1 MRGIVAGCVLG
12 LTGLTGA
19 ALAQGAPDMVK
30 PEREPFRQIAIRG
43 FAGEP
48 NQWPAPPAEMI
59 RRAAAK
65 DDPASWLKE
74 TDAPIAAWLKT
85 ETIENVTLELA
96 VGTSGRVTECKSA
109 PRSWER
115 TPPWADQLCALLIRR
130 AAFIPALR
138 EDGQPM
144 ADRFIFTAS
153 FQFSRN
159 MARGSGPLVVSYGLS
174 PAPPPPPPP
183 GDTNPRLMSW
193 PPSGYW
199 IRSVARE
206 PAFKLPV
213 ERPTGAALAGPAI
226 GVVIA
231 DPKSG
236 DPECRV
242 VLTSGDAK
250 LDQKACDFARK
261 KLKPQWADTVRF
273 PVRRWPLLLSPEGK
287 DFRAITADENAI
299 RRLRVEPGEL
309 ARLNALWQPSAAGA
323 RVVRMAGPLGPDG
336 RPTRCRVFESSGS
349 DAADVAACRLFRS
362 EAKFAL
368 AQDAFGQPGKL
379 TGWINLQ
386 LTPP

>member
-12 LTGLTGA
+12 LTGLAGSAWAQA
-19 ALAQGAPDMVK
+19 APEAAK
-30 PEREPFRQIAIRG
+30 PEREPFRQIAVRG
-43 FAGEP
+43 FPAGP
-48 NQWPAPPAEMI
+48 SQWPAPPAEMI
-59 RRAAAK
+59 RRAEAK
-65 DDPASWLKE
+65 DDPAGWLKE

-96 VGTSGRVTECKSA
+96 VGTSGRVTECKPA

-115 TPPWADQLCALLIRR
+115 SPPWSDQLCALLIRR

-144 ADRFIFTAS
+144 ADRFIFTAN
-153 FQFSRN
+153 FQFSRHV
-159 MARGSGPLVVSYGLS
+159 ARGSGPLVVSYGLS
-174 PAPPPPPPP
+174 PAPPPP
-183 GDTNPRLMSW
+183 GDTNPQLMSW

-199 IRSVARE
+199 LRSVARE
-206 PAFKLPV
+206 PAFALPV
-213 ERPTGAALAGPAI
+213 ERPGGAALTGPAI

-242 VLTSGDAK
+242 VLSSGDAK

-287 DFRAITADENAI
+287 GFRAITADENAI
-299 RRLRVEPGEL
+299 RRLRVEPAEL

-323 RVVRMAGPLGPDG
+323 KVVRMAARMGPDG
-336 RPTRCRVFESSGS
+336 RPTGCEVFESSGS

-362 EAKFAL
+362 EARFTPPS
-368 AQDAFGQPGKL
+368 DAFGQPGKL
-379 TGWINLQ
+379 TGWANLQ

>member
-1 MRGIVAGCVLG
+1 MREIVAGCILG
-12 LTGLTGA
+12 LTGLAGA
-19 ALAQGAPDMVK
+19 ALAQGAPDTVK

-48 NQWPAPPAEMI
+48 SQWPAPPAEMI

-74 TDAPIAAWLKT
+74 SDAPIAAWLKT

-96 VGTSGRVTECKSA
+96 VDTSGRVTECKSA
-109 PRSWER
+109 PRQWER
-115 TPPWADQLCALLIRR
+115 APVWADQLCALLIRR

-144 ADRFIFTAS
+144 ADRFIFSAN

-159 MARGSGPLVVSYGLS
+159 FARGSGPLIVSYGLS
-174 PAPPPPPPP
+174 PAPPPPSDFHPH
-183 GDTNPRLMSW
+183 LKSW
-193 PPSGYW
+193 PPSANW
-199 IRSVARE
+199 LRSVASQ

-213 ERPTGAALAGPAI
+213 ERPGGAALAGPAI

-242 VLTSGDAK
+242 VLSSGDAK
-250 LDQKACDFARK
+250 LDAKACDFVRK

-273 PVRRWPLLLSPEGK
+273 PIRRWPLLLSPQGK
-287 DFRAITADENAI
+287 GFRAITPDSAAI
-299 RRLRVEPGEL
+299 RRLRVEPAEF

-323 RVVRMAGPLGPDG
+323 KGVGMSGVLGPDG
-336 RPTRCRVFESSGS
+336 RLIRCRVFESSGS
-349 DAADVAACRLFRS
+349 DAADAAACHLFRS
-362 EAKFAL
+362 EAKFTP

-379 TGWINLQ
+379 TGWVSLQ

>member
-1 MRGIVAGCVLG
+1 MREIVAGCILG
-12 LTGLTGA
+12 LTGLAGA

-30 PEREPFRQIAIRG
+30 PEREPFRQIAVLG

-48 NQWPAPPAEMI
+48 SQWPAPPAEMI

-74 TDAPIAAWLKT
+74 SDAPIAAWLKT
-85 ETIENVTLELA
+85 ETIEKVTLELA
-96 VGTSGRVTECKSA
+96 VGTNGRVTECKSA

-115 TPPWADQLCALLIRR
+115 APVWADQLCALLIRR
-130 AAFIPALR
+130 AQFIPALR
-138 EDGQPM
+138 EDGMPM
-144 ADRFIFTAS
+144 ADRFIFTAN

-159 MARGSGPLVVSYGLS
+159 MARGSGPLIVSYGLS
-174 PAPPPPPPP
+174 PAPPPPS
-183 GDTNPRLMSW
+183 DTNARLMSW

-199 IRSVARE
+199 IRSVTSQ
-206 PAFKLPV
+206 PTFKLSV
-213 ERPTGAALAGPAI
+213 ERPGGAALTGPAI

-242 VLTSGDAK
+242 VLSSGDAK
-250 LDQKACDFARK
+250 LDAKACDFVRK

-273 PVRRWPLLLSPEGK
+273 PIRRWPLLLSPEGK
-287 DFRAITADENAI
+287 GYRAITPDSAAI
-299 RRLRVEPGEL
+299 QWLRVEPAEL

-323 RVVRMAGPLGPDG
+323 KVVRLAGALGPDG
-336 RPTRCRVFESSGS
+336 RPTGCRVFESSGS
-349 DAADVAACRLFRS
+349 DAADVAACRLFRN
-362 EAKFAL
+362 EARFTPAS
-368 AQDAFGQPGKL
+368 DAFGQPGKL